1 MTMKVFQVSQLYFK
15 CNVKRQIARMYSM
28 KGNSIPSGFLNAL
41 TCSLHYFRFSLP
53 SLQFNLTNV
62 LVSTDGHIGSMRL
75 FDA

>member
-28 KGNSIPSGFLNAL
+28 ERNSIPSDFFDAL
-41 TCSLHYFRFSLP
+41 ICSLHYFRFSLP
-53 SLQFNLTNV
+53 SLQFNLTSV
-62 LVSTDGHIGSMRL
+62 LVSTDGRVDSMRL